1 MEIWKIIPNTE
12 ECYEASSMGRIRS
25 RDREVP
31 HPRNRDM
38 VLPRRGKIL
47 KSELD
52 RSGYP
57 VVTLSIRN
65 KQRTCKVHRL
75 VAQAFIPN
83 PDNLPQIDHINC
95 KRYDNRP
102 ENLRWCT
109 SQDNMKWRD
118 ENHEIGDRARYTV
131 ICKETK
137 QKFTSTYHAAFW
149 IINKGLTPRTTNYK
163 SVAKAIR
170 GNCTGR
176 TKSSYGFHWAY
187 LEGSTTISKESRG
200 NSPRNGKPRIKAGED
215 IV

>member
-1 MEIWKIIPNTE
+1 MEIWKIIPDTGDF
-12 ECYEASSMGRIRS
+12 YEASSMGRIRS
-25 RDREVP
+25 VDRLVATA
-31 HPRNRDM
+31 RNKDM
-38 VLPRRGKIL
+38 KAIRRGKIL

-57 VVTLSIRN
+57 VVTLSIEN

-75 VAQAFIPN
+75 VASAFVPN
-83 PDNLPQIDHINC
+83 PNNLPQIDHINC

-109 SQDNMKWRD
+109 QQDNTKWRD
-118 ENHEIGDRARYTV
+118 ENHEIGDRARFKV

-149 IINKGLTPRTTNYK
+149 IINKGLTPRSTNYK

-170 GNCTGR
+170 ENCTGR

>member
-1 MEIWKIIPNTE
+1 MEIWKIIPDTGDF
-12 ECYEASSMGRIRS
+12 YEASSMGRIRS
-25 RDREVP
+25 VDRLVTTA
-31 HPRNRDM
+31 RNKDM
-38 VLPRRGKIL
+38 KAIRRGKIL

-57 VVTLSIRN
+57 VVTLSIEN

-75 VAQAFIPN
+75 VASAFVPN
-83 PDNLPQIDHINC
+83 PNNLPQIDHINC

-109 SQDNMKWRD
+109 SQDNTKWRD
-118 ENHEIGDRARYTV
+118 ENHEIGDRARYKV

-149 IINKGLTPRTTNYK
+149 IINKGLTPRSTNYK

-170 GNCTGR
+170 ENCTGR

-200 NSPRNGKPRIKAGED
+200 IQPRNGKPRTKAGED

>member
-25 RDREVP
+25 VDRLVATA
-31 HPRNRDM
+31 RNKDM
-38 VLPRRGKIL
+38 KAIRRGKIL
-47 KSELD
+47 KTELD

-57 VVTLSIRN
+57 VVTLSIEN
-65 KQRTCKVHRL
+65 KQKTCKVHRL
-75 VAQAFIPN
+75 VASAFVPN
-83 PDNLPQIDHINC
+83 PNNLPQIDHINS

-109 SQDNMKWRD
+109 SQDNTKWRD
-118 ENHEIGDRARYTV
+118 ENHEIGDRARYKV
-131 ICKETK
+131 ICKETR

-149 IINKGLTPRTTNYK
+149 IISQGLTSRTTNYK

-170 GNCTGR
+170 ENITGR

-200 NSPRNGKPRIKAGED
+200 NHPEMANSAAGR
-215 IV
+215 